1 MRELTRRQLPSMPI
15 SDELYKQLSIG
26 NQVLTVVAESF
37 GVEVKVSE
45 YGERYF
51 VNSET
56 CEEIYSQIE
65 ALQNEEEPNKKA
77 EVQA

>member
-15 SDELYKQLSIG
+15 SDELYKQLTIG

-45 YGERYF
+45 YEGRYF

-65 ALQNEEEPNKKA
+65 ALQNEEKPNKKA